1 MRLVGAPRVLH
12 DIIGFPGF
20 IVRHADDGHGVS
32 PTFPAD
38 GVAMLQGAVGV
49 RLERVE
55 WNVQQAVVLPVV
67 GHRHLHLFIIGRVW
81 PAGQGEIFVRSAYG
95 MGKFL
100 GRISGSQHK
109 HPLGGR
115 QFFCRIVG
123 QDIVAYNTIALQY
136 VQRSQAHSP
145 LIVTLQHPSDI
156 DGRQVHR
163 VAPQNMLRLDGR
175 QHGVGPAEFR
185 LPLILD
191 GRHGQQHIVD
201 ILLGRAVAA
210 SREQ

>member
-1 MRLVGAPRVLH
+1 
-12 DIIGFPGF
+12 
-20 IVRHADDGHGVS
+20 
-32 PTFPAD
+32 
-38 GVAMLQGAVGV
+38 MLQGTVDV
-49 RLERVE
+49 CLERIQ

-67 GHRHLHLFIIGRVW
+67 GHRHLHLFIIRRVR

-100 GRISGSQHK
+100 GRISSSQHK

-136 VQRSQAHSP
+136 VQRSLSHSP
-145 LIVTLQHPSDI
+145 FMITLQHPSDI

-163 VAPQNMLRLDGR
+163 VATQNVFRLDSR
-175 QHGVGPAEFR
+175 QHGIGPAQLR